1 MTMTLQKKLDHS
13 IRNKMKIELRIEIQ
27 MFWHVLQ

>member
-1 MTMTLQKKLDHS
+1 MTLQKKLD